1 MAPTSMASAG
11 VADHYYHA
19 KPDQLGPVD
28 ASSSDDP
35 SAQLEDEEWVGC
47 DGCSKWRKVPAG
59 FQFDRSKSFFCSMIE
74 SLTCDTP
81 EEQWDE
87 EEEFV
92 DRGHIIDDRSLDR
105 NDSSRS
111 TTPRGSS
118 GDSQRRSGSK
128 SKSLYEKARSG
139 SALAKDVA
147 SERATGKR
155 KCFRPRSYGAE
166 GDGEERW
173 RRSRRAANGEDAG
186 PGHGGQSESPG
197 QRANRGRAEGP
208 AGGVQGMSRLDAV
221 VRVLKA
227 TGKAL
232 HYNIITRQAL
242 QQGIIRFTGS
252 QGTAGE
258 SMKAFLNKTIRENKT
273 AAIVNMGKGVYGLKV
288 PPVSP
293 PRSPPSPPRPQ
304 PCSCASHSSA
314 NSVWWCAC
322 RALTRQAA
330 AIVVEGHS
338 NSNAR
343 ESSPRSCAYAAGRAD
358 RDGRRSGDGVAPPKK
373 VPFNPRR
380 RRWMRR

>member
-1 MAPTSMASAG
+1 MAPTSMASADM
-11 VADHYYHA
+11 ADNYYHA
-19 KPDQLGPVD
+19 KQEQVSPVNV
-28 ASSSDDP
+28 SSSVSFSDENP

-47 DGCSKWRKVPAG
+47 DGCSKWRKVPTG
-59 FQFDRSKSFFCSMIE
+59 FTFDRSKSFFCSMIE
-74 SLTCDTP
+74 SLSCDTP

-92 DRGHIIDDRSLDR
+92 DRGLIIDDRSHDR

-118 GDSQRRSGSK
+118 GDSHRRSGSK
-128 SKSLYEKARSG
+128 SKTIYEKGRPG
-139 SALAKDVA
+139 SALSKDAA

-166 GDGEERW
+166 GEGAEERW
-173 RRSRRAANGEDAG
+173 RRSRRAASGEDAAA
-186 PGHGGQSESPG
+186 GHSGQSEVPG

-258 SMKAFLNKTIRENKT
+258 SMKAFLNKTIRENKS

-288 PPVSP
+288 LT
-293 PRSPPSPPRPQ
+293 
-304 PCSCASHSSA
+304 SSSRA
-314 NSVWWCAC
+314 NSHCTPGPPLSAP
-322 RALTRQAA
+322 AHRQLF
-330 AIVVEGHS
+330 G
-338 NSNAR
+338 N
-343 ESSPRSCAYAAGRAD
+343 
-358 RDGRRSGDGVAPPKK
+358 GV
-373 VPFNPRR
+373 
-380 RRWMRR
+380 